1 MPYIVDGKQPILME
15 VDWEDIP
22 AECVALALPYL
33 PVARI
38 QPHLTGGASR
48 LAALLLVRTLP
59 VYFLITPC
67 HMGASQ
73 NSVRR

>member
-15 VDWEDIP
+15 VGWEDIP
-22 AECVALALPYL
+22 AECGPLALPYL
-33 PVARI
+33 PVAKT

-48 LAALLLVRTLP
+48 LAALLLGRTLP
-59 VYFLITPC
+59 VCFLITPF